1 MFNIINED
9 PSTHLLLDLISR
21 ITESKV
27 RKWRNSVNF
36 NDTMSSVF
44 PMWWEKRNQSKC
56 IITRT
61 TVRASQSKENHFS
74 HGHSHSGLLTTEGV
88 RSPSSSVQ
96 LQSFSRDHGTKS
108 GDPKQDEAPKN
119 TGRQKRLNRNDPK
132 RREHQ
137 QQRQS

>member
-9 PSTHLLLDLISR
+9 PSTNLLLNLISR

-27 RKWRNSVNF
+27 RKWRHSVNF

-56 IITRT
+56 IITKT
-61 TVRASQSKENHFS
+61 TVRASQSKEKSLFTWS
-74 HGHSHSGLLTTEGV
+74 FTFGPPVDRGGPFPLQLCAITIFFA
-88 RSPSSSVQ
+88 RS
-96 LQSFSRDHGTKS
+96 KS

-119 TGRQKRLNRNDPK
+119 TGRQKRLNRYYPK
-132 RREHQ
+132 RREHHQ